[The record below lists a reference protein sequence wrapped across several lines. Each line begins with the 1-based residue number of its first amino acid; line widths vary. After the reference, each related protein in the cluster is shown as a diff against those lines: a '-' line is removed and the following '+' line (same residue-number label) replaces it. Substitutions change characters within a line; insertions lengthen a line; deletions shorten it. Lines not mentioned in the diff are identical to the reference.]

1 MDKVVVNFIQSYN
14 LEFEAIKPTKT
25 DKTMTKK
32 KRINF
37 VDAGIG
43 QILIIT
49 VIVYDAT
56 KNKSAGKPLAGLN

>member
-1 MDKVVVNFIQSYN
+1 
-14 LEFEAIKPTKT
+14 
-25 DKTMTKK
+25 MTKK

-56 KNKSAGKPLAGLN
+56 KNKSDGKPLAGLNLT